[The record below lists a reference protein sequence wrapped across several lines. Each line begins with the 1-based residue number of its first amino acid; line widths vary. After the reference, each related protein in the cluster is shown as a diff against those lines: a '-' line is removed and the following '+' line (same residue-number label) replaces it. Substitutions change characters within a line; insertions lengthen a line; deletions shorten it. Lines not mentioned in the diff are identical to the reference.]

1 MAVIKP
7 IVKVLGRITCTNVF
21 SALSP
26 LPGTQEMLSKGLCD
40 IGSDCGKNP
49 RIFTRSFDAPL
60 HFIDFSSLLI

>member
-26 LPGTQEMLSKGLCD
+26 LPGTQEMLSKGLRD

-49 RIFTRSFDAPL
+49 
-60 HFIDFSSLLI
+60 